1 MVELH
6 KLLKRQLKKHLGV
19 IEIPDNLKAFV
30 YAIDEAY
37 KRNDEDKL
45 MVERSLEL
53 SSKELYDMIE
63 QLRRT
68 QMELLQ
74 REKMASIGQLAAGI
88 AHEINNPLGY
98 IASNINTLNKYI
110 DKYLMVLSLYKE
122 MKDMPIYEA
131 SGEHATMVTK
141 INLFEKQSKFEYINK
156 DIKELMEESTE
167 GLHRIV
173 KIVQGLKDFS
183 RIDFV
188 EDFVDYDL
196 NQGVESTLLISNN
209 SIKYSAK
216 VKLELTELPTI
227 KALGGEINQV
237 ILNLLINSVHAINSD
252 NTQVGQGTIRIATY
266 QNDDSVVLEVED
278 SGTGIPKESLLKIFD
293 PFYTTKKVG
302 EGTGLG
308 LSIAYDIIVNKHKG
322 KIDVRSEVGQGT
334 TFILQ
339 IPKQQVLE

>member
-1 MVELH
+1 MAELH
-6 KLLKRQLKKHLGV
+6 KLLRRQLKKHLGV
-19 IEIPDNLKAFV
+19 IEIPDNLKPFIC
-30 YAIDEAY
+30 AIDEAY
-37 KRNDEDKL
+37 KQNDDDKL
-45 MVERSLEL
+45 MVERSLDL
-53 SSKELYDMIE
+53 SSKELSEMID

-110 DKYLMVLSLYKE
+110 DKYLMMLSFYKE
-122 MKDMPIYEA
+122 VINIPISDPPE
-131 SGEHATMVTK
+131 EHTNLVSK
-141 INLFEKQSKFEYINK
+141 INSFEKQSKFEYINK
-156 DIKELMEESTE
+156 DVKELMEESTE

-188 EDFVDYDL
+188 QDFDDYDL
-196 NQGVESTLLISNN
+196 NQGVESTLLIANN
-209 SIKYSAK
+209 SIKYSAQ
-216 VKLELTELPTI
+216 VKLELSDLPI
-227 KALGGEINQV
+227 IRALGGEINQV
-237 ILNLLINSVHAINSD
+237 ILNLLINSVQAIKSSNK
-252 NTQVGQGTIRIATY
+252 QGTIRISTY
-266 QNDDSVVLEVED
+266 ENDTSVILEVED
-278 SGTGIPKESLLKIFD
+278 SGIGIPKENLLKIFD
-293 PFYTTKKVG
+293 PFYTTKKIG

-322 KIDVRSEVGQGT
+322 KIDVRSEIGQGT

-339 IPKQQVLE
+339 IPKQPTF

>member
-6 KLLKRQLKKHLGV
+6 KLLKRQLKKHLGLT
-19 IEIPDNLKAFV
+19 EIPDNLKEFIN
-30 YAIDEAY
+30 AIDEAY
-37 KRNDEDKL
+37 KQNDDDKL

-53 SSKELYDMIE
+53 SSKELSEMIAE
-63 QLRRT
+63 LRRA
-68 QMELLQ
+68 QVELLQ

-98 IASNINTLNKYI
+98 INSNINTLNKYI
-110 DKYLMVLSLYKE
+110 NKYLMALSLYKE
-122 MKDMPIYEA
+122 MTNIPIYNPTEEYA
-131 SGEHATMVTK
+131 NMITK
-141 INLFEKQSKFEYINK
+141 INSFEKQNKFEYINK
-156 DIKELMEESTE
+156 DIKELMDESTE

-183 RIDFV
+183 RIDFAQ
-188 EDFVDYDL
+188 DFVDYEL
-196 NQGVESTLLISNN
+196 NQGVESTLLIANN
-209 SIKYSAK
+209 SIKYT
-216 VKLELTELPTI
+216 VKLVLQLSDLPVI

-237 ILNLLINSVHAINSD
+237 ILNIIINAVHAIN
-252 NTQVGQGTIRIATY
+252 TTGKHGTIRIATY
-266 QNDDSVVLEVED
+266 ENDDSVVLEVED
-278 SGTGIPKESLLKIFD
+278 SGIGIPEESLLKIFD

-322 KIDVRSEVGQGT
+322 KIDVRSEIGKGT

-339 IPKQQVLE
+339 IPKVRD

>member
-1 MVELH
+1 MSELH

-19 IEIPDNLKAFV
+19 VDIPNNLKTFID
-30 YAIDEAY
+30 AIDEAY
-37 KRNDEDKL
+37 KQNDDDKL

-53 SSKELYDMIE
+53 SSKELSDMIE
-63 QLRRT
+63 QLRKT

-98 IASNINTLNKYI
+98 ITSNINTLNKYI
-110 DKYLMVLSLYKE
+110 DKYLVLLGFYKE
-122 MKDMPIYEA
+122 LIDTPIYNLTE
-131 SGEHATMVTK
+131 EHTALITK
-141 INLFEKQSKFEYINK
+141 INSYEKQSKFEYVNK
-156 DIKELMEESTE
+156 DIKELIQESTE

-188 EDFVDYDL
+188 QDFVDYDL
-196 NQGVESTLLISNN
+196 NQGVESTLLIANN
-209 SIKYSAK
+209 SIKYSAQ
-216 VKLELTELPTI
+216 VELELSDLPII

-237 ILNLLINSVHAINSD
+237 ILNLLINSVHAIKTSNKP
-252 NTQVGQGTIRIATY
+252 GTIRISTY
-266 QNDDSVVLEVED
+266 EKDDSVILEIED
-278 SGTGIPKESLLKIFD
+278 SGIGIPKENSLKIFD

-322 KIDVRSEVGQGT
+322 KINVRSEVGLGT

-339 IPKQQVLE
+339 IPKQPNF

>member
-6 KLLKRQLKKHLGV
+6 KLLKRQFKKHLGLT
-19 IEIPDNLKAFV
+19 EIPDNLKDFIT
-30 YAIDEAY
+30 AIDEAY
-37 KRNDEDKL
+37 KQNDDDKL

-53 SSKELYDMIE
+53 SSKELSEMIAE
-63 QLRRT
+63 LRRT
-68 QMELLQ
+68 QVELLQ

-98 IASNINTLNKYI
+98 INSNINTLNKYI
-110 DKYLMVLSLYKE
+110 NKYLMALSLYKE
-122 MKDMPIYEA
+122 MTNIPIYNPTEEYA
-131 SGEHATMVTK
+131 NMITK
-141 INLFEKQSKFEYINK
+141 INSFEKQNKFEYINK
-156 DIKELMEESTE
+156 DIKELMDESTE

-183 RIDFV
+183 RIDFAQ
-188 EDFVDYDL
+188 DFVDYEL
-196 NQGVESTLLISNN
+196 NQGVESTLLIANN
-209 SIKYSAK
+209 SIKYT
-216 VKLELTELPTI
+216 VKLVLQLSDLPVI

-237 ILNLLINSVHAINSD
+237 ILNIIINAVHAINS
-252 NTQVGQGTIRIATY
+252 TGKHGTIRIATY
-266 QNDDSVVLEVED
+266 ENDDSVVLEVED
-278 SGTGIPKESLLKIFD
+278 SGIGIPEESLLKIFD

-322 KIDVRSEVGQGT
+322 KIDVRSEIGKGT

-339 IPKQQVLE
+339 IPKVRD

>member
-6 KLLKRQLKKHLGV
+6 KLLKRQLKKHLGLT
-19 IEIPDNLKAFV
+19 EIPDNLKEFIN
-30 YAIDEAY
+30 AIDEAY
-37 KRNDEDKL
+37 KQNDDDKL

-53 SSKELYDMIE
+53 SSKELSEMIAE
-63 QLRRT
+63 LRRA
-68 QMELLQ
+68 QVELLQ

-98 IASNINTLNKYI
+98 INSNINTLNKYI
-110 DKYLMVLSLYKE
+110 NKYLMALSLYKE
-122 MKDMPIYEA
+122 MTNIPIYNPTEEYA
-131 SGEHATMVTK
+131 NMITK
-141 INLFEKQSKFEYINK
+141 INSFEKQNKFEYINK
-156 DIKELMEESTE
+156 DIKELMDESTE

-183 RIDFV
+183 RIDFAQ
-188 EDFVDYDL
+188 DFVDYEL
-196 NQGVESTLLISNN
+196 NQGVESTLLIANN
-209 SIKYSAK
+209 SIKYT
-216 VKLELTELPTI
+216 VKLVLQLSDLPVI

-237 ILNLLINSVHAINSD
+237 ILNIIINAVHAINS
-252 NTQVGQGTIRIATY
+252 TGKHGTIRIATY
-266 QNDDSVVLEVED
+266 ENDDSVVLEVED
-278 SGTGIPKESLLKIFD
+278 SGIGIPEESLLKIFD

-322 KIDVRSEVGQGT
+322 KIDVRSEIGKGT

-339 IPKQQVLE
+339 IPKVRD

>member
-1 MVELH
+1 MLELH
-6 KLLKRQLKKHLGV
+6 KLLKRQLKKYLGV
-19 IEIPDNLKAFV
+19 IEIPDNIKPLIN
-30 YAIDEAY
+30 AIDEAY
-37 KRNDEDKL
+37 KQNDDDKL

-53 SSKELYDMIE
+53 SSKELSEMIE
-63 QLRRT
+63 QLRKT

-74 REKMASIGQLAAGI
+74 REKMASIGHLAAGI

-122 MKDMPIYEA
+122 MKDLIVYDD
-131 SGEHATMVTK
+131 SGELANMVSK

-183 RIDFV
+183 RIDFI
-188 EDFVDYDL
+188 EDFVEYDL

-216 VKLELTELPTI
+216 VKLELSELPTI

-237 ILNLLINSVHAINSD
+237 ILNLLINSVYLKSKRVI
-252 NTQVGQGTIRIATY
+252 
-266 QNDDSVVLEVED
+266 L
-278 SGTGIPKESLLKIFD
+278 KKLL
-293 PFYTTKKVG
+293 
-302 EGTGLG
+302 
-308 LSIAYDIIVNKHKG
+308 
-322 KIDVRSEVGQGT
+322 
-334 TFILQ
+334 
-339 IPKQQVLE
+339 

>member
-6 KLLKRQLKKHLGV
+6 KLLKRQIKKHLGLT
-19 IEIPDNLKAFV
+19 EIPDNLKAFIN
-30 YAIDEAY
+30 AIDEAY
-37 KRNDEDKL
+37 KQNDDDKL

-53 SSKELYDMIE
+53 SSKELSEMIVE
-63 QLRRT
+63 LKRT

-98 IASNINTLNKYI
+98 INSNINTLNKYI
-110 DKYLMVLSLYKE
+110 KKYLMVLSLYKG
-122 MKDMPIYEA
+122 MINIPISNPTVEQ
-131 SGEHATMVTK
+131 TTI
-141 INLFEKQSKFEYINK
+141 INEINSFEKHNKFEYINK
-156 DIKELMEESTE
+156 DIKELMDESTE

-183 RIDFV
+183 RIDFAQ
-188 EDFVDYDL
+188 DFVDYDL
-196 NQGVESTLLISNN
+196 NQGVESTLLIANN
-209 SIKYSAK
+209 SIKYT
-216 VKLELTELPTI
+216 VQVELQLSDLPII

-237 ILNLLINSVHAINSD
+237 ILNIIINAVHAINSS
-252 NTQVGQGTIRIATY
+252 NMHGTIRIATY
-266 QNDDSVVLEVED
+266 ENDGSVVLEVED
-278 SGTGIPKESLLKIFD
+278 SGVGIPKENLLKIFD
-293 PFYTTKKVG
+293 PFYTTKRVG

-322 KIDVRSEVGQGT
+322 KIDVRSEIGKGT

-339 IPKQQVLE
+339 IPREQTV

>member
-1 MVELH
+1 MAELH

-19 IEIPDNLKAFV
+19 IEIPDNLKPFIC
-30 YAIDEAY
+30 AIDEAY
-37 KRNDEDKL
+37 KQNDDDKL

-53 SSKELYDMIE
+53 SSKELSEMID
-63 QLRRT
+63 QLKRT

-110 DKYLMVLSLYKE
+110 DKYLMMLSFYKE
-122 MKDMPIYEA
+122 VINIPISNPSE
-131 SGEHATMVTK
+131 EHTNLVTK
-141 INLFEKQSKFEYINK
+141 INSFEKQSKFEYINK

-196 NQGVESTLLISNN
+196 NQGVESTLLIANN
-209 SIKYSAK
+209 SIKYSAQ
-216 VKLELTELPTI
+216 VKLELSDLPII

-237 ILNLLINSVHAINSD
+237 ILNLLINSVHAIKSSN
-252 NTQVGQGTIRIATY
+252 NQGTQGTIRISTY
-266 QNDDSVVLEVED
+266 ENENSVTLEVGD
-278 SGTGIPKESLLKIFD
+278 SGIGIPKENLLKIFD

-322 KIDVRSEVGQGT
+322 KIDVRSVVGQGT

-339 IPKQQVLE
+339 IPKQPII